1 MFEPPRSQFEEDKAL
16 LIGVAFGKEE
26 EEGAK
31 DLLEELRELVQTLG
45 VPIGGSQLIRAREP
59 QPKYLIGKGKAE
71 EVRDIAAELGCNIVI
86 FDNELTPAQQRNWE
100 ALTKRAV
107 IDRQEVILDIFAQR
121 AQTREARIQ
130 IELARLTYSLPRLTR
145 AWTHLGQQ
153 AGGIGTKGEGETQLE
168 LDRRRIREQIDRL
181 KKELEEVRR
190 ARATQRKDRLRT
202 PVPTAAIVGYTNAG
216 KSSLLNRLTG
226 ANVLVE
232 DKLFATL
239 DTTTRKVLLPN
250 HQPLLLTDTV
260 GFVRKLPHLLVEA
273 FHATLEEAVYADF
286 LIHVLDASHPR
297 VFEFYETTVNVLNE
311 LGAGNKEVLIVCN
324 KMDKLRE
331 RNDTSMR
338 ILLRSRFSNAVF
350 VSILTGEGMEEL
362 IERISELAAR
372 DSVSLQMRIPLARSD
387 LVALLHRE
395 GKVHS
400 LEYDT
405 DSVIAV
411 ATVPRRVQHPLLPF
425 AVWPAN
431 SPGNSPA

>member
-153 AGGIGTKGEGETQLE
+153 AGG
-168 LDRRRIREQIDRL
+168 
-181 KKELEEVRR
+181 
-190 ARATQRKDRLRT
+190 
-202 PVPTAAIVGYTNAG
+202 
-216 KSSLLNRLTG
+216 
-226 ANVLVE
+226 
-232 DKLFATL
+232 
-239 DTTTRKVLLPN
+239 
-250 HQPLLLTDTV
+250 
-260 GFVRKLPHLLVEA
+260 
-273 FHATLEEAVYADF
+273 
-286 LIHVLDASHPR
+286 
-297 VFEFYETTVNVLNE
+297 
-311 LGAGNKEVLIVCN
+311 
-324 KMDKLRE
+324 
-331 RNDTSMR
+331 
-338 ILLRSRFSNAVF
+338 
-350 VSILTGEGMEEL
+350 
-362 IERISELAAR
+362 
-372 DSVSLQMRIPLARSD
+372 
-387 LVALLHRE
+387 
-395 GKVHS
+395 
-400 LEYDT
+400 
-405 DSVIAV
+405 
-411 ATVPRRVQHPLLPF
+411 
-425 AVWPAN
+425 
-431 SPGNSPA
+431 